1 MCLWDECLFDGC
13 VYVMNTC
20 LGVCAWFVSVPVCR
34 MPVWWV
40 CLYGEC
46 LFDGC
51 AFIDNACLVGVS
63 VWCTW
68 QVCVCACM
76 VNVCW
81 VCLYGGMPVWRVCL
95 HTECLFAGCACIGN
109 VCLVSVNVH

>member
-1 MCLWDECLFDGC
+1 MENACL
-13 VYVMNTC
+13 M
-20 LGVCAWFVSVPVCR
+20 GVPLLR
-34 MPVWWV
+34 MPVCLGCLFGACV
-40 CLYGEC
+40 CACMVNACMGEC